1 MGSFNQRRELQALG
15 WKERVGKGRYA
26 AWVEGH
32 GPEGMGACCVLA
44 GPLAE
49 YHMDTWFV
57 IVGAALPVVRNS
69 PFCDGGLLNHL
80 NEALEQAA
88 LGSGMDR
95 SAAWTLVPPCS
106 SCPMVCNTSIL
117 SEVAALCDN
126 TPCNGKGNRKCL
138 VFGRASWWGDCE
150 EQAVGLTLEFRSE
163 PSLPPTARTTL
174 HDGEPQYQRDLL
186 ACVLLS
192 LHRMGPGDALLLPI
206 LSAFTCVTAATILC
220 LHLSFRSITFRCP
233 SPGAAGAVLVCVGFW
248 PEAAARLLPHLGDL
262 QEHMGCLAR
271 GGGGH

>member
-1 MGSFNQRRELQALG
+1 MGRRPLGQKNQMGSFNQRRELQALG

-26 AWVEGH
+26 ACVEGH
-32 GPEGMGACCVLA
+32 GPDGTGAGCVLA

-49 YHMDTWFV
+49 CHMDTWFV
-57 IVGAALPVVRNS
+57 IVGAALTVVRNS

-106 SCPMVCNTSIL
+106 SCPMVGTTSIL
-117 SEVAALCDN
+117 SEVAAQCDI

-138 VFGRASWWGDCE
+138 VFGRASCWGDCE
-150 EQAVGLTLEFRSE
+150 EQAGGLALEFRSE

-174 HDGEPQYQRDLL
+174 HDGEPQYQRPAGL
-186 ACVLLS
+186 
-192 LHRMGPGDALLLPI
+192 RPALPAPHGTRRRPPP
-206 LSAFTCVTAATILC
+206 SP
-220 LHLSFRSITFRCP
+220 LHLYPRNRCNRPLPPPVLPLHHLKVSFSSRCC
-233 SPGAAGAVLVCVGFW
+233 GAVMCGVLSSCRSTNS
-248 PEAAARLLPHLGDL
+248 PPR
-262 QEHMGCLAR
+262 
-271 GGGGH
+271 